1 MDYSDLKGHL
11 VKGED
16 GIWRE
21 SSGLEYFED
30 EDLTIIEED
39 DGLNDHN

>member
-1 MDYSDLKGHL
+1 MDYSDLEGHL

-21 SSGLEYFED
+21 SDGLEYFED
-30 EDLTIIEED
+30 EDLTIIED
-39 DGLNDHN
+39 DDIGIS